1 MHTNGSRS
9 DILNFLKRSESSVDD
24 LSSRLRISATA
35 TRQHLSILER
45 DGLVKRRAVK
55 AKIGRPRDSYSL
67 TEKAETLFPKAY
79 NDLCKWVIGDMIER
93 EGPESVKA
101 MMGRLGTKHA
111 AQYEERVKGT
121 GDVESVVEILN
132 ELGAFA
138 EVGSDE
144 GQYLK
149 VCNCPFY
156 EIAQEFKDI
165 ICEFH
170 LKFIGSLLNLPVK
183 LLSCMAQG
191 DEDCFYVSVN
201 YQQKSTD
208 VDMDCDRNCSVVTA
222 LKEVLSSNLL

>member
-24 LSSRLRISATA
+24 LSSRLGISATA

-45 DGLVKRRAVK
+45 DRLVKRRAVK
-55 AKIGRPRDSYSL
+55 AKIGRPKDSYSL

-79 NDLCKWVIGDMIER
+79 NDLCKWVIGDIIER

-101 MMGRLGTKHA
+101 MMGRLGTKYA
-111 AQYEERVKGT
+111 SQYKEKVKGT
-121 GDVESVVEILN
+121 GDVESVVGILN

-138 EVGSDE
+138 EAGIDE
-144 GQYLK
+144 GQFLK

-191 DEDCFYVSVN
+191 DEDCFYVAVN
-201 YQQKSTD
+201 YHQKSTE

-222 LKEVLSSNLL
+222 LKEVLSSNL

>member
-1 MHTNGSRS
+1 MQPTGSRS
-9 DILNFLKRSESSVDD
+9 DILTLLKRGESSVDE
-24 LSSRLRISATA
+24 LSSQLGISSTA

-55 AKIGRPRDSYSL
+55 AKIGRPRDNYSL

-79 NDLCKWVIGDMIER
+79 NELCRWIIRDMIER

-111 AQYEERVKGT
+111 AQYQERVKGT

-138 EVGSDE
+138 EVGIDE

-156 EIAQEFKDI
+156 EIAQEFGDI
-165 ICEFH
+165 ICEFG
-170 LKFIGSLLNLPVK
+170 LEFIGSLLNLPVK

-191 DEDCFYVSVN
+191 DEDCFYVAVN
-201 YQQKSTD
+201 YYQKSTD

-222 LKEVLSSNLL
+222 LKEVLSSNL